1 MFNGTPVLRK
11 DKTRWPIGNATE
23 TKSHAAVTILAGPA
37 AWLAG
42 ILRRTGER
50 LFLTCDEEANWR
62 GWEITPLYGG
72 LGRSYRDPRFDA
84 QRPDARQL
92 DTLDGEP

>member
-11 DKTRWPIGNATE
+11 DKTRSPVGNATE
-23 TKSHAAVTILAGPA
+23 TKSNAGDTFVAALA
-37 AWLAG
+37 AWLAD
-42 ILRRTGER
+42 ILRREGER

-84 QRPDARQL
+84 RHPDARQL
-92 DTLDGEP
+92 DTLDEES